1 MLVLSRKEGERI
13 VIGQSIT
20 ITVIETRGGRVRL
33 GIAAP
38 DTTLIHRA
46 EVCRRRTAEPSDKEK
61 GGDGSH
67 RSRIDRN

>member
-20 ITVIETRGGRVRL
+20 ITVVDTHGGKVRL

-38 DTTLIHRA
+38 QGIAIHREEILRCLLTQFAA
-46 EVCRRRTAEPSDKEK
+46 EK
-61 GGDGSH
+61 
-67 RSRIDRN
+67 